1 MKKNLKL
8 RAENFKIKIGNIS
21 YNKKKIKET
30 IKRANDDLVNVL
42 LLPELCLTGASLYDG
57 FANDDI
63 LEECLDALFDL
74 KKFSKNIDT
83 LFSVGLPVKEGRKII
98 DMVFLLKEG
107 DIIGGFFKDNFKD
120 HEKYVF
126 DTPEEDEFIKI
137 KDEYVHLY
145 NKSYIEINDI
155 KIAVSVGENE
165 EKDIPDS
172 LISKS
177 KNNIDI
183 ILNPSAKTRYI
194 GSKKDIEDKI
204 KFLSKDTIYLYSST
218 GLGESS
224 TDFVYEGLNI
234 IGENGK
240 IKESKRDEFVDL
252 CSYFDIS
259 QNTIEEFFD
268 FKNKPSLS
276 YWDKFPYLL
285 DDKKIYVEDAFD
297 IVTRALIQRMEAIS
311 CKKVIL
317 GLSGGLDSTMALLF
331 IVKAFEKMNLP
342 KEKILLYTMPAFGTS
357 KRTKSN
363 AFKLAEAFE
372 IKLNEI
378 VIKDAV
384 NIHLKD
390 IGHDGKTQDI
400 AYENAQAR
408 ERTQILFDI
417 GNMGNALVI
426 GTGDKSEISQ
436 GFATYNGDHMS
447 SYAVNASLTKT
458 ELRYIV
464 SYLVE
469 NTKNQKLKEVLD
481 DILKTPISPE
491 LKNENEEKISQKT
504 EDIIGPYELIDF
516 FTFEFLENSSV
527 EEIYEKA
534 KVAFKDDYDKKTIKK
549 WLKSF
554 YKRLITS
561 QFKRSVSV
569 DGPALSQ
576 KSFSPRRGY
585 LLASDMSPEVF
596 LERIEKLDE

>member
-8 RAENFKIKIGNIS
+8 RAENFKIKVGNVS
-21 YNKKKIKET
+21 YNKEKIKE
-30 IKRANDDLVNVL
+30 IVKKANDDLVNIL
-42 LLPELCLTGASLYDG
+42 LFPELSLTGASLYHG
-57 FANDDI
+57 YKNDDI
-63 LEECLDALFDL
+63 LNSSLDALEDL

-83 LFSVGLPVKEGRKII
+83 LFSLGLPVKQGKKIY
-98 DMVFLLKEG
+98 DMVFLLKDG
-107 DIIGGFFKDNFKD
+107 DILGGFFKDNFKD
-120 HEKYVF
+120 YEKYVF
-126 DTPEEDEFIKI
+126 DLPQDEFINI
-137 KDEYVHLY
+137 KDEFVYLY
-145 NKSYIEINDI
+145 NKSFIEIDGV
-155 KIAVSVGENE
+155 KIALSVGENE
-165 EKDIPDS
+165 DKIISDS
-172 LISKS
+172 QISKT

-194 GSKKDIEDKI
+194 GSKKEIENKI
-204 KFLSKDTIYLYSST
+204 KFLSQDTIYLFSST

-234 IGENGK
+234 IGKNGQ
-240 IKESKRDEFVDL
+240 IEECKRDKKVDL
-252 CSYFDIS
+252 IFPFEISKEDSAESY
-259 QNTIEEFFD
+259 N
-268 FKNKPSLS
+268 FKNESALINV
-276 YWDKFPYLL
+276 DKYPYILK
-285 DDKKIYVEDAFD
+285 DKKLYVEDAFD
-297 IVTRALIQRMEAIS
+297 IVTKALIQRMEAIS
-311 CKKVIL
+311 CKKTIL

-342 KEKILLYTMPAFGTS
+342 KENILLYTMPAFGTS

-363 AFKLAEAFE
+363 AFKLAEAFGL
-372 IKLNEI
+372 KLNEI

-384 NIHLKD
+384 NVHLKD

-417 GNMGNALVI
+417 GNMENAIVI

-436 GFATYNGDHMS
+436 GFATYNGDHMA
-447 SYAVNASLTKT
+447 SYALNASLTKT

-469 NTKNQKLKEVLD
+469 NTENQKLKEVLD

-491 LKNENEEKISQKT
+491 LKNESDDKISQKT

-516 FTFEFLENSSV
+516 FTYEFLENSSV

-534 KVAFKDDYDKKTIKK
+534 KIAFKDDYDKKTIKK

-554 YKRLITS
+554 YKRLTSS

-569 DGPALSQ
+569 DGPALSK

-585 LLASDMSPEVF
+585 LLPSDMSSEIF
-596 LERIEKLDE
+596 IERIEKLDE

>member
-8 RAENFKIKIGNIS
+8 RAENFKIKVGNVS
-21 YNKKKIKET
+21 YNKEKIKE
-30 IKRANDDLVNVL
+30 IVKKANDDSVNIL
-42 LLPELCLTGASLYDG
+42 LFPELSLTGASLYDG
-57 FANDDI
+57 FKNEDI
-63 LEECLDALFDL
+63 LNSSLDALFEL
-74 KKFSKNIDT
+74 KKFSKDIDT
-83 LFSVGLPVKEGRKII
+83 LFSLGLPVKQGKKIYN
-98 DMVFLLKEG
+98 MVFLLKDG
-107 DIIGGFFKDNFKD
+107 DILGGFFKDNFKD
-120 HEKYVF
+120 YEKYVF
-126 DTPEEDEFIKI
+126 DLPQDEFINI
-137 KDEYVHLY
+137 KDEFVYLY
-145 NKSYIEINDI
+145 NKSFIEIDGV
-155 KIAVSVGENE
+155 KIALSIGENE
-165 EKDIPDS
+165 EKIISDS
-172 LISKS
+172 QISKS

-194 GSKKDIEDKI
+194 GSKKAIEDKI
-204 KFLSKDTIYLYSST
+204 KFLSQDTIYLFSST

-234 IGENGK
+234 I
-240 IKESKRDEFVDL
+240 
-252 CSYFDIS
+252 S
-259 QNTIEEFFD
+259 QNGQIKQCARDKAVDFIFPIEISKED
-268 FKNKPSLS
+268 SAESYNFKNESALINV
-276 YWDKFPYLL
+276 DKYPYILK
-285 DDKKIYVEDAFD
+285 DKKLYVEDTFD
-297 IVTRALIQRMEAIS
+297 IVTRALIQRMDAIS

-331 IVKAFEKMNLP
+331 IVDAFKKMDFP
-342 KEKILLYTMPAFGTS
+342 KDNILLYTMPAFGTS

-363 AFKLAEAFE
+363 AFKLAEAFGL
-372 IKLNEI
+372 KLNEI

-384 NIHLKD
+384 NVHLKD

-417 GNMGNALVI
+417 GNMENAIVI

-447 SYAVNASLTKT
+447 SYAVNASVTKT

-469 NTKNQKLKEVLD
+469 NTENQKLKEVLD

-491 LKNENEEKISQKT
+491 LKNESEEKISQKT

-516 FTFEFLENSSV
+516 FTYEFLENSSV

-534 KVAFKDDYDKKTIKK
+534 KIAFEGDYDSKTIKK

-554 YKRLITS
+554 YKRLLSS

-569 DGPALSQ
+569 DGPALSK

-585 LLASDMSPEVF
+585 LLPSDMSSEIF
-596 LERIEKLDE
+596 IERIEKLDD

>member
-8 RAENFKIKIGNIS
+8 RAENFKIKVGDVS
-21 YNKKKIKET
+21 YNKEKIKE
-30 IKRANDDLVNVL
+30 IVKKANDDSVNIL
-42 LLPELCLTGASLYDG
+42 LFPELSLTGASLYHG
-57 FANDDI
+57 YKNDDI
-63 LEECLDALFDL
+63 LNSSLDALFDL
-74 KKFSKNIDT
+74 KKFSRDIDT
-83 LFSVGLPVKEGRKII
+83 LFSLGLPIREGRKII
-98 DMVFLLKEG
+98 DMVFLIKDG
-107 DIIGGFFKDNFKD
+107 DILGGFFKDNFKD
-120 HEKYVF
+120 HEKYIF
-126 DTPEEDEFIKI
+126 DIPCDDFISI
-137 KDEYVHLY
+137 KDEYIYLY
-145 NKSYIEINDI
+145 NKSFIEIDGV
-155 KIAVSVGENE
+155 KIALSIGENE
-165 EKDIPDS
+165 EKIISDS
-172 LISKS
+172 QISKA
-177 KNNIDI
+177 NNAIDI

-194 GSKKDIEDKI
+194 GSKKEIENKI
-204 KFLSKDTIYLYSST
+204 KFLSQDTIYLFSST

-234 IGENGK
+234 IGKNGQ
-240 IKESKRDEFVDL
+240 IEECERDKKVDL
-252 CSYFDIS
+252 IFPFEISKEDSAESY
-259 QNTIEEFFD
+259 N
-268 FKNKPSLS
+268 FKNESALINV
-276 YWDKFPYLL
+276 DKYPYILK
-285 DDKKIYVEDAFD
+285 DKKLYVDDAFD
-297 IVTRALIQRMEAIS
+297 IVTKALIQRMEAIS

-331 IVKAFEKMNLP
+331 IVDAFKKMDLP
-342 KEKILLYTMPAFGTS
+342 KDNILLYTMPAFGTS

-363 AFKLAEAFE
+363 AFKLAEAFGL
-372 IKLNEI
+372 KLNEI

-417 GNMGNALVI
+417 GNMENAIVI

-469 NTKNQKLKEVLD
+469 NTENQKLKEVLD

-491 LKNENEEKISQKT
+491 LKNESEEKISQKT

-534 KVAFKDDYDKKTIKK
+534 KVAFKDDYDSKTIKK

-554 YKRLITS
+554 YKRLTSS

-569 DGPALSQ
+569 DGPALSK

-585 LLASDMSPEVF
+585 LLPSDMSSKIF
-596 LERIEKLDE
+596 IERIEKLDE

>member
-8 RAENFKIKIGNIS
+8 RSENFKIKVGNVS
-21 YNKKKIKET
+21 YNKEKIKE
-30 IKRANDDLVNVL
+30 IVKKANDDLVNIL
-42 LLPELCLTGASLYDG
+42 LFPELSLTGASLYDG
-57 FANDDI
+57 FKNDDI
-63 LEECLDALFDL
+63 LNSSLDALDDL
-74 KKFSKNIDT
+74 KKFSKDVDT
-83 LFSVGLPVKEGRKII
+83 LFSVGLPVKEGNKII
-98 DMVFLLKEG
+98 DMVFLLKDG

-126 DTPEEDEFIKI
+126 DTPEDEFIRV
-137 KDEYVHLY
+137 KDEYIYLY
-145 NKSYIEINDI
+145 NKSFIEIDGV
-155 KIAVSVGENE
+155 KIALSIGENE
-165 EKDIPDS
+165 EKIISDS
-172 LISKS
+172 QISKS
-177 KNNIDI
+177 KNSIDI
-183 ILNPSAKTRYI
+183 VLNPSAKIRYI
-194 GSKKDIEDKI
+194 GSKKEIEDKI
-204 KFLSKDTIYLYSST
+204 KFLSKDTIYLFSST

-234 IGENGK
+234 IGQNGQI
-240 IKESKRDEFVDL
+240 IKCHRDKKVDFV
-252 CSYFDIS
+252 YPFEI
-259 QNTIEEFFD
+259 NEEIFSEEHH
-268 FKNKPSLS
+268 FKNSSDLVKVNK
-276 YWDKFPYLL
+276 YPYLL
-285 DDKKIYVEDAFD
+285 KDKKLYVEDTFD
-297 IVTRALIQRMEAIS
+297 IVTRALIQRMDAIS

-331 IVKAFEKMNLP
+331 IVDSFKKMNLP
-342 KEKILLYTMPAFGTS
+342 KENILLYTMPAFGTS

-363 AFKLAEAFE
+363 AFKLAEAFGL
-372 IKLNEI
+372 KLNEI

-384 NIHLKD
+384 KIHLKD

-417 GNMGNALVI
+417 GNMENALVI

-436 GFATYNGDHMS
+436 GFATYNGDHMA
-447 SYAVNASLTKT
+447 SYSVNASLTKT

-469 NTKNQKLKEVLD
+469 NTENQKLKEVLD

-491 LKNENEEKISQKT
+491 LKNESEDKISQKT

-516 FTFEFLENSSV
+516 FTYEFLENSAV

-554 YKRLITS
+554 YKRLTSS

-569 DGPALSQ
+569 DGPALSK

-585 LLASDMSPEVF
+585 LLPSDMSSEIF
-596 LERIEKLDE
+596 IERIGKLDE

>member
-8 RAENFKIKIGNIS
+8 RAENFKIKVGDVS
-21 YNKKKIKET
+21 YNKEKIKE
-30 IKRANDDLVNVL
+30 IVKKANDDSVNVL
-42 LLPELCLTGASLYDG
+42 LFPELSLTGASLYHG
-57 FANDDI
+57 YKNDDI
-63 LEECLDALFDL
+63 LNSSLDALFDL
-74 KKFSKNIDT
+74 KKFSRDIDT
-83 LFSVGLPVKEGRKII
+83 LFSLGLPIREGRKII
-98 DMVFLLKEG
+98 DMVFLIKDG
-107 DIIGGFFKDNFKD
+107 DILGGFFKDNFKD

-126 DTPEEDEFIKI
+126 DLPQDEFINI
-137 KDEYVHLY
+137 KDEFVYLY
-145 NKSYIEINDI
+145 NKSFIEIDGV
-155 KIAVSVGENE
+155 KIVLSVGENE
-165 EKDIPDS
+165 DKIISDS
-172 LISKS
+172 QISKT

-194 GSKKDIEDKI
+194 GSKKEIENKI
-204 KFLSKDTIYLYSST
+204 KFLSQDTIYLFSST

-234 IGENGK
+234 IGKNGQ
-240 IKESKRDEFVDL
+240 IEECKRDKKVDL
-252 CSYFDIS
+252 IFPFEINKEDSAESY
-259 QNTIEEFFD
+259 N
-268 FKNKPSLS
+268 FKNESSLINV
-276 YWDKFPYLL
+276 DKYPYILK
-285 DDKKIYVEDAFD
+285 DKKLYVEDVFD

-331 IVKAFEKMNLP
+331 IVDAFKKMDLQKDN
-342 KEKILLYTMPAFGTS
+342 ILLYTMPAFGTS
-357 KRTKSN
+357 IRTKSN
-363 AFKLAEAFE
+363 AFKLAEAFGL
-372 IKLNEI
+372 KLNEI

-384 NIHLKD
+384 NVHLKD
-390 IGHDGKTQDI
+390 ICHDGKTQDI

-417 GNMGNALVI
+417 GNMENAIVI

-436 GFATYNGDHMS
+436 GFATYNGDHMA

-469 NTKNQKLKEVLD
+469 NTENQKLKEVLD

-491 LKNENEEKISQKT
+491 LKNESEEKISQKT

-534 KVAFKDDYDKKTIKK
+534 KVAFKDDYDSKTIKK

-554 YKRLITS
+554 YKRLTSS

-569 DGPALSQ
+569 DGPALSK

-585 LLASDMSPEVF
+585 LLPSDMSSKIF
-596 LERIEKLDE
+596 IERIEKLDE

>member
-8 RAENFKIKIGNIS
+8 RAENFKIKVGNVS
-21 YNKKKIKET
+21 YNKEKIKE
-30 IKRANDDLVNVL
+30 IVKRANDDLVNIL
-42 LLPELCLTGASLYDG
+42 LFPELSLTGASLYHG
-57 FANDDI
+57 FKNDDI
-63 LEECLDALFDL
+63 LNSSLEALDDL
-74 KKFSKNIDT
+74 KKFSKDIDT
-83 LFSVGLPVKEGRKII
+83 LFSVGLPVKDGRKII
-98 DMVFLLKEG
+98 DMVFLLKNG

-126 DTPEEDEFIKI
+126 DTPEDEFIRV
-137 KDEYVHLY
+137 KDEYIYLY
-145 NKSYIEINDI
+145 NKSFIEIDGV
-155 KIAVSVGENE
+155 KITLSLGENE
-165 EKDIPDS
+165 DKIISDS
-172 LISKS
+172 QISKA
-177 KNNIDI
+177 KNFIDI
-183 ILNPSAKTRYI
+183 VLNPSAKTRYI
-194 GSKKDIEDKI
+194 GSKKSIEDKI
-204 KFLSKDTIYLYSST
+204 KFLSKDTIYLFSST

-234 IGENGK
+234 IGQNGQI
-240 IKESKRDEFVDL
+240 IKCDRDKKVDFV
-252 CSYFDIS
+252 YPFEI
-259 QNTIEEFFD
+259 NEEIFSEEHH
-268 FKNKPSLS
+268 FKNSSDLENI
-276 YWDKFPYLL
+276 DKYPYLL
-285 DDKKIYVEDAFD
+285 KDKKLYVEDTFD
-297 IVTRALIQRMEAIS
+297 IVTRALIQRMDAIS
-311 CKKVIL
+311 CKKLIL

-331 IVKAFEKMNLP
+331 IVEAFEKMKLP
-342 KEKILLYTMPAFGTS
+342 KENILLYTMPAFGTS

-363 AFKLAEAFE
+363 AFKLAEAFGLE
-372 IKLNEI
+372 LNEI

-384 NIHLKD
+384 NVHLKD

-417 GNMGNALVI
+417 GNMENALVI

-447 SYAVNASLTKT
+447 SYALNASLTKT

-516 FTFEFLENSSV
+516 FTYEFLENSAV

-576 KSFSPRRGY
+576 KSFSPKRGY
-585 LLASDMSPEVF
+585 LLASDMSAEVF

>member
-8 RAENFKIKIGNIS
+8 RSENFKIKVGNVS
-21 YNKKKIKET
+21 YNKEKIKE
-30 IKRANDDLVNVL
+30 IVKKANDDLVNIL
-42 LLPELCLTGASLYDG
+42 LFPELSLTGASLYDG
-57 FANDDI
+57 FKNDDI
-63 LEECLDALFDL
+63 LNSSLDALDDL
-74 KKFSKNIDT
+74 KKFSKDVDT
-83 LFSVGLPVKEGRKII
+83 LFSVGLPVKEGNKII
-98 DMVFLLKEG
+98 DMVFLLKDG

-126 DTPEEDEFIKI
+126 DIPEDEFISV
-137 KDEYVHLY
+137 KDDYVCLY
-145 NKSYIEINDI
+145 NKSFVEIDGV
-155 KIAVSVGENE
+155 KIALSIGENE
-165 EKDIPDS
+165 DKIISDS
-172 LISKS
+172 QISKS
-177 KNNIDI
+177 KNSIDI
-183 ILNPSAKTRYI
+183 VLNPSAKIRYI
-194 GSKKDIEDKI
+194 GSKKEIEDKI
-204 KFLSKDTIYLYSST
+204 KFLSKDTIYLFSST

-224 TDFVYEGLNI
+224 TDFVYEGLDI
-234 IGENGK
+234 IGQNGQI
-240 IKESKRDEFVDL
+240 IKCDRDKEVDFIFPFEINKEIF
-252 CSYFDIS
+252 SEG
-259 QNTIEEFFD
+259 NH
-268 FKNKPSLS
+268 FKNEATLVKI
-276 YWDKFPYLL
+276 DKYPYILK
-285 DDKKIYVEDAFD
+285 DKEIYVNDAFD
-297 IVTRALIQRMEAIS
+297 IATRALIQRMEAIS

-317 GLSGGLDSTMALLF
+317 GLSGGIDSTMALLF
-331 IVKAFEKMNLP
+331 IVESFKKMNLP
-342 KEKILLYTMPAFGTS
+342 KENILLYTMPAFGTS

-372 IKLNEI
+372 LKLNEI

-384 NIHLKD
+384 KIHLKD

-417 GNMGNALVI
+417 GNMENALVI

-436 GFATYNGDHMS
+436 GFATYNGDHMA
-447 SYAVNASLTKT
+447 SYSVNASLTKT

-469 NTKNQKLKEVLD
+469 NTENQKLKEVLD

-491 LKNENEEKISQKT
+491 LKNESEDKISQKT

-516 FTFEFLENSSV
+516 FTYEFLENSAV

-554 YKRLITS
+554 YKRLASS

-569 DGPALSQ
+569 DGPALSK

-585 LLASDMSPEVF
+585 LLPSDMSSEIF
-596 LERIEKLDE
+596 IERIEKLDE

>member
-8 RAENFKIKIGNIS
+8 RSENFKIKVGNVS
-21 YNKKKIKET
+21 YNKEKIKE
-30 IKRANDDLVNVL
+30 IVKKANDDLVNIL
-42 LLPELCLTGASLYDG
+42 LFPELSLTGASLYDG
-57 FANDDI
+57 FKNDDI
-63 LEECLDALFDL
+63 LNSSLDALDDL
-74 KKFSKNIDT
+74 RKFSKDIDT
-83 LFSVGLPVKEGRKII
+83 LFSVGLPVKEGNKII
-98 DMVFLLKEG
+98 DMVFLLKDG

-126 DTPEEDEFIKI
+126 DIPEDEFISV
-137 KDEYVHLY
+137 KDDYVCLY
-145 NKSYIEINDI
+145 NKSFVEIDGV
-155 KIAVSVGENE
+155 KIALSIGENE
-165 EKDIPDS
+165 DKVISDS
-172 LISKS
+172 QISKS
-177 KNNIDI
+177 KNSIDI
-183 ILNPSAKTRYI
+183 VLNPSAKIRYI
-194 GSKKDIEDKI
+194 GSKKEIEDKI
-204 KFLSKDTIYLYSST
+204 KFLSKDTIYLFSST

-234 IGENGK
+234 IGQNGQI
-240 IKESKRDEFVDL
+240 IKCDRDKEVDFIFPFEINKEIF
-252 CSYFDIS
+252 SEG
-259 QNTIEEFFD
+259 NH
-268 FKNKPSLS
+268 FKNETTLVKI
-276 YWDKFPYLL
+276 DKYPYILK
-285 DDKKIYVEDAFD
+285 DKEIYVNDAFD
-297 IVTRALIQRMEAIS
+297 IATRALIQRMKAIS

-317 GLSGGLDSTMALLF
+317 GLSGGIDSTMALLF
-331 IVKAFEKMNLP
+331 IVESFKKMNLP
-342 KEKILLYTMPAFGTS
+342 KENILLYTMPAFGTS

-363 AFKLAEAFE
+363 AFKLAEAFGL
-372 IKLNEI
+372 KLNEI

-417 GNMGNALVI
+417 GNMEKALVI

-436 GFATYNGDHMS
+436 GFATYNGDHMA
-447 SYAVNASLTKT
+447 SYSVNASLTKT

-469 NTKNQKLKEVLD
+469 NTENQRLKEVLD

-491 LKNENEEKISQKT
+491 LKNESEDKISQKT

-516 FTFEFLENSSV
+516 FTYEFLENSAV

-554 YKRLITS
+554 YKRLASS

-569 DGPALSQ
+569 DGPALSK

-585 LLASDMSPEVF
+585 LLPSDMSSEIF
-596 LERIEKLDE
+596 IERIEELDE

>member
-8 RAENFKIKIGNIS
+8 RAENFKIKVGDVS
-21 YNKKKIKET
+21 YNKEKIKE
-30 IKRANDDLVNVL
+30 IVKKANDDSVNIL
-42 LLPELCLTGASLYDG
+42 LFPELSLTGASLYHG
-57 FANDDI
+57 YKNEDI
-63 LEECLDALFDL
+63 LNSSLDALFEL
-74 KKFSKNIDT
+74 KKFSRDIDT
-83 LFSVGLPVKEGRKII
+83 LFSLGLPVKQGKKIY
-98 DMVFLLKEG
+98 DMVFLLKDG
-107 DIIGGFFKDNFKD
+107 DILGGFFKDNFKD
-120 HEKYVF
+120 YEKYVF
-126 DTPEEDEFIKI
+126 DLPQDEFINI
-137 KDEYVHLY
+137 KDEFVYLY
-145 NKSYIEINDI
+145 NKSFIEIDGV
-155 KIAVSVGENE
+155 KIALSVGENE
-165 EKDIPDS
+165 DKIISDS
-172 LISKS
+172 QISKT

-194 GSKKDIEDKI
+194 GSKKEIENKI
-204 KFLSKDTIYLYSST
+204 KFLSQDTIYLFSST

-234 IGENGK
+234 IGKNGQ
-240 IKESKRDEFVDL
+240 IEECKRDKKVDL
-252 CSYFDIS
+252 IFPFEISKEDSAESY
-259 QNTIEEFFD
+259 N
-268 FKNKPSLS
+268 FKNESALINV
-276 YWDKFPYLL
+276 DKYPYILK
-285 DDKKIYVEDAFD
+285 DKKLYVEDAFD
-297 IVTRALIQRMEAIS
+297 IVTKALIQRMEAIS
-311 CKKVIL
+311 CKKTIL

-342 KEKILLYTMPAFGTS
+342 KENILLYTMPAFGTS

-363 AFKLAEAFE
+363 AFKLAEAFGL
-372 IKLNEI
+372 KLNEI

-417 GNMGNALVI
+417 GNMENALVI

-436 GFATYNGDHMS
+436 GFATYNGDHMA
-447 SYAVNASLTKT
+447 SYALNASLTKT

-469 NTKNQKLKEVLD
+469 NTENQKLKEVLD

-491 LKNENEEKISQKT
+491 LKNESDDKISQKT

-516 FTFEFLENSSV
+516 FTYEFLENSSV

-534 KVAFKDDYDKKTIKK
+534 KIAFKNDYDSKTIKK

-554 YKRLITS
+554 FKRLTSS

-569 DGPALSQ
+569 DGPALSK

-585 LLASDMSPEVF
+585 LLPSDMSSEIF
-596 LERIEKLDE
+596 IERIEKLDD

>member
-8 RAENFKIKIGNIS
+8 RAENFKIKVGDVS
-21 YNKKKIKET
+21 YNKKKIKE
-30 IKRANDDLVNVL
+30 IVKKANDDLVNIL
-42 LLPELCLTGASLYDG
+42 LFPELSLTGASLYHG
-57 FANDDI
+57 FKNDDI
-63 LEECLDALFDL
+63 LNSSLDALDDL
-74 KKFSKNIDT
+74 RKFSKDIDT
-83 LFSVGLPVKEGRKII
+83 LFSVGLPFKEGRKII
-98 DMVFLLKEG
+98 DMVFLLKDG

-126 DTPEEDEFIKI
+126 DIPEEEFISV
-137 KDEYVHLY
+137 KDDYICLY
-145 NKSYIEINDI
+145 NKSFIEIDGV
-155 KIAVSVGENE
+155 KIALSIGENE
-165 EKDIPDS
+165 DKIISDS
-172 LISKS
+172 QISKA
-177 KNNIDI
+177 NNSIDI

-194 GSKKDIEDKI
+194 GSKKSIEDKI
-204 KFLSKDTIYLYSST
+204 KFLSQDTIYLFSST

-234 IGENGK
+234 IGQNGK
-240 IKESKRDEFVDL
+240 IIKCDRDKKVDFV
-252 CSYFDIS
+252 YPFEI
-259 QNTIEEFFD
+259 NEEIFSEGHN
-268 FKNKPSLS
+268 FKNSSDLENI
-276 YWDKFPYLL
+276 DKYPYLL
-285 DDKKIYVEDAFD
+285 EDKKIYVEDTFD

-311 CKKVIL
+311 CKKAIL

-342 KEKILLYTMPAFGTS
+342 KENILLYTMPAFGTS

-363 AFKLAEAFE
+363 AFKLAEAFGL
-372 IKLNEI
+372 KLNEI

-417 GNMGNALVI
+417 GNMENALVI

-436 GFATYNGDHMS
+436 GFATYNGDHMA
-447 SYAVNASLTKT
+447 SYALNASLTKT

-469 NTKNQKLKEVLD
+469 NTENQKLKEVLD

-491 LKNENEEKISQKT
+491 LKNESDDKISQKT

-516 FTFEFLENSSV
+516 FTYEFLENSSV

-534 KVAFKDDYDKKTIKK
+534 KIAFKNDYDSKTIKK

-554 YKRLITS
+554 FKRLTSS

-569 DGPALSQ
+569 DGPALSK

-585 LLASDMSPEVF
+585 LLPSDMSSEIF
-596 LERIEKLDE
+596 IERIEKLDD

>member
-8 RAENFKIKIGNIS
+8 RAENFKIKVGNVS
-21 YNKKKIKET
+21 YNKEKIKE
-30 IKRANDDLVNVL
+30 IVKKANDDLVNIL
-42 LLPELCLTGASLYDG
+42 LFPELSLTGASLYHG
-57 FANDDI
+57 YKNDDI
-63 LEECLDALFDL
+63 LNSSLDALEDL

-83 LFSVGLPVKEGRKII
+83 LFSLGLPVKQGKKIY
-98 DMVFLLKEG
+98 DMVFLLKDG
-107 DIIGGFFKDNFKD
+107 DILGGFFKDNFKD
-120 HEKYVF
+120 YEKYVF
-126 DTPEEDEFIKI
+126 DLPQDEFINI
-137 KDEYVHLY
+137 KDEFVYLY
-145 NKSYIEINDI
+145 NKSFIEIDGV
-155 KIAVSVGENE
+155 KIALSVGENE
-165 EKDIPDS
+165 DKIISDS
-172 LISKS
+172 QISKT

-194 GSKKDIEDKI
+194 GSKKEIENKI
-204 KFLSKDTIYLYSST
+204 KFLSQDTIYLFSST

-234 IGENGK
+234 IGKNGQ
-240 IKESKRDEFVDL
+240 IEECKRDKKVDL
-252 CSYFDIS
+252 IFPFEISKEDSAESY
-259 QNTIEEFFD
+259 N
-268 FKNKPSLS
+268 FKNESALINV
-276 YWDKFPYLL
+276 DKYPYILK
-285 DDKKIYVEDAFD
+285 DKKLYVEDAFD
-297 IVTRALIQRMEAIS
+297 IVTKALIQRMEAIS
-311 CKKVIL
+311 CKKTIL

-342 KEKILLYTMPAFGTS
+342 KENILLYTIPAFGTS

-363 AFKLAEAFE
+363 AFKLAEAFGL
-372 IKLNEI
+372 KLNEI

-384 NIHLKD
+384 NVHLKD

-417 GNMGNALVI
+417 GNMENAIVI

-436 GFATYNGDHMS
+436 GFATYNGDHMA
-447 SYAVNASLTKT
+447 SYALNASLTKT

-469 NTKNQKLKEVLD
+469 NTENQKLKEVLD

-491 LKNENEEKISQKT
+491 LKNESDDKISQKT

-516 FTFEFLENSSV
+516 FTYEFLENSSV

-534 KVAFKDDYDKKTIKK
+534 KIAFKDDYDKKTIKK

-554 YKRLITS
+554 YKRLTSS

-569 DGPALSQ
+569 DGPALSK

-585 LLASDMSPEVF
+585 LLPSDMSSEIF
-596 LERIEKLDE
+596 IERIEKLDE

>member
-8 RAENFKIKIGNIS
+8 RADNFKIKVGNVS
-21 YNKKKIKET
+21 YNREQIKKVVKK
-30 IKRANDDLVNVL
+30 ANDELVNIL

-57 FANDDI
+57 YKNDDI
-63 LEECLDALFDL
+63 LSSCLDSLFDL
-74 KKFSKNIDT
+74 KKFSENIDT
-83 LFSVGLPVKEGRKII
+83 LFSVGLPIKEGNKII

-107 DIIGGFFKDNFKD
+107 EICGGFFKDNFKD
-120 HEKYVF
+120 HEKYIF
-126 DTPEEDEFIKI
+126 DLPENDFVRVNG
-137 KDEYVHLY
+137 EYIRIY
-145 NKSYIEINDI
+145 NKSFLEIDGV
-155 KIAVSVGENE
+155 KISLSVGENE
-165 EKDIPDS
+165 DKIIPDS
-172 LISKS
+172 LNARS
-177 KNNIDI
+177 NNDIDI
-183 ILNPSAKTRYI
+183 ILNPSAKIRYI
-194 GSKKDIEDKI
+194 GSRGKTEDKI
-204 KFLSKDTIYLYSST
+204 KFLSQNTTYLFSST

-234 IGENGK
+234 IGQNGRI
-240 IKESKRDEFVDL
+240 IKSNRDELSD
-252 CSYFDIS
+252 Y
-259 QNTIEEFFD
+259 NGFFD
-268 FKNKPSLS
+268 VNRNISTEDFHLNNASDLGQINKYPYIST
-276 YWDKFPYLL
+276 DKE
-285 DDKKIYVEDAFD
+285 KYVEDAFD
-297 IVTRALIQRMEAIS
+297 IASNALIQRMEAIS

-342 KEKILLYTMPAFGTS
+342 KENILLYTLPAFGTS

-363 AFKLAEAFE
+363 AYKLAEAFG

-390 IGHDGKTQDI
+390 IGHDGKSQDI
-400 AYENAQAR
+400 AYENSQAR
-408 ERTQILFDI
+408 ERTQILFDK
-417 GNMGNALVI
+417 GNMENALVI

-464 SYLVE
+464 GYLVE
-469 NTKNQKLKEVLD
+469 KTENEKLKEVLD

-491 LKNENEEKISQKT
+491 LKNESEDKISQKT

-516 FTFEFLENSSV
+516 FTYEFLENSSI
-527 EEIYEKA
+527 EEIYQKA
-534 KVAFKDDYDKKTIKK
+534 QTAFKDDYDSKTIKK

-554 YKRLITS
+554 YKRLTSS

-569 DGPALSQ
+569 DGPAMSE

-585 LLASDMSPEVF
+585 LLPSDMSSEIF
-596 LERIEKLDE
+596 MERIEKLDD

>member
-8 RAENFKIKIGNIS
+8 RSENFKIKVGNVS
-21 YNKKKIKET
+21 YNKEKIKE
-30 IKRANDDLVNVL
+30 IVKKANDDLVNIL
-42 LLPELCLTGASLYDG
+42 LFPELSLTGASLYDG
-57 FANDDI
+57 FKNDDI
-63 LEECLDALFDL
+63 LNSSLDALDDL
-74 KKFSKNIDT
+74 RKFSKDIDT
-83 LFSVGLPVKEGRKII
+83 LFSVGLPVKEGNKII
-98 DMVFLLKEG
+98 DMVFLLKDG

-126 DTPEEDEFIKI
+126 DIPEDEFISV
-137 KDEYVHLY
+137 KDDYVCLY
-145 NKSYIEINDI
+145 NKSFVEIDGV
-155 KIAVSVGENE
+155 KIALSIGENE
-165 EKDIPDS
+165 DKVISDS
-172 LISKS
+172 QISKS
-177 KNNIDI
+177 KNSIDI
-183 ILNPSAKTRYI
+183 VLNPSAKIRYI
-194 GSKKDIEDKI
+194 GSKKEIEDKI
-204 KFLSKDTIYLYSST
+204 KFLSKDTIYLFSST

-234 IGENGK
+234 IGQNGQI
-240 IKESKRDEFVDL
+240 IKCDRDKEVDFIFPFEINKEIF
-252 CSYFDIS
+252 SEG
-259 QNTIEEFFD
+259 NH
-268 FKNKPSLS
+268 FKNETTLVKI
-276 YWDKFPYLL
+276 DKYPYILK
-285 DDKKIYVEDAFD
+285 DKEIYVNDAFD
-297 IVTRALIQRMEAIS
+297 IATRALIQRMKAIS

-317 GLSGGLDSTMALLF
+317 GLSGGIDSTMALLF
-331 IVKAFEKMNLP
+331 IVESFKKMNLP
-342 KEKILLYTMPAFGTS
+342 KENILLYTMPAFGTS

-363 AFKLAEAFE
+363 AFKLAEAFGL
-372 IKLNEI
+372 KLNEI

-400 AYENAQAR
+400 SYENAQAR

-417 GNMGNALVI
+417 GNMEKALVI

-436 GFATYNGDHMS
+436 GFATYNGDHMA
-447 SYAVNASLTKT
+447 SYSVNASLTKT

-469 NTKNQKLKEVLD
+469 NTENQRLKEVLD

-491 LKNENEEKISQKT
+491 LKNESEDKISQKT

-516 FTFEFLENSSV
+516 FTYEFLENSAV

-554 YKRLITS
+554 YKRLASS

-569 DGPALSQ
+569 DGPALSK

-585 LLASDMSPEVF
+585 LLPSDMSSEIF
-596 LERIEKLDE
+596 IERIEELDE

>member
-8 RAENFKIKIGNIS
+8 RAENFKIKVGDVS
-21 YNKKKIKET
+21 YNKEKIKE
-30 IKRANDDLVNVL
+30 IVKKANDDSVNIL
-42 LLPELCLTGASLYDG
+42 LFPELSLTGASLYHG
-57 FANDDI
+57 YKNDDI
-63 LEECLDALFDL
+63 LNSSLDALFDL
-74 KKFSKNIDT
+74 KKFSRDIDT
-83 LFSVGLPVKEGRKII
+83 LFSLGLPIREGRKTI
-98 DMVFLLKEG
+98 DMVFLIKDG
-107 DIIGGFFKDNFKD
+107 DILGGFFKDNFKD

-126 DTPEEDEFIKI
+126 DLPQDEFINI
-137 KDEYVHLY
+137 KDEFVYLY
-145 NKSYIEINDI
+145 NKSFIEIDGV
-155 KIAVSVGENE
+155 KIALSVGENE
-165 EKDIPDS
+165 DKIISDS
-172 LISKS
+172 QISKT

-194 GSKKDIEDKI
+194 GSKKAIEDKI
-204 KFLSKDTIYLYSST
+204 KFLSQDTIYLFSST

-234 IGENGK
+234 I
-240 IKESKRDEFVDL
+240 
-252 CSYFDIS
+252 S
-259 QNTIEEFFD
+259 QNGQIKQCARDKAVDFIFPIEISKED
-268 FKNKPSLS
+268 SAESYNFKNESALINV
-276 YWDKFPYLL
+276 DKYPYILK
-285 DDKKIYVEDAFD
+285 DKKLYVEDTFD
-297 IVTRALIQRMEAIS
+297 IVTRALIQRMDAIS

-331 IVKAFEKMNLP
+331 IVDAFKKMDFP
-342 KEKILLYTMPAFGTS
+342 KDNILLYTMPAFGTS

-363 AFKLAEAFE
+363 AFKLAEAFGL
-372 IKLNEI
+372 KLNEI

-384 NIHLKD
+384 NVHLKD

-417 GNMGNALVI
+417 GNMENAIVI

-469 NTKNQKLKEVLD
+469 NTENQKLKEVLD

-491 LKNENEEKISQKT
+491 LKNENEEIISQKT

-516 FTFEFLENSSV
+516 FTYEFLENSSV

-534 KVAFKDDYDKKTIKK
+534 KAAFKDDYDSKTIKK

-554 YKRLITS
+554 YKRLLSS

-569 DGPALSQ
+569 DGPALSK

-585 LLASDMSPEVF
+585 LLPSDMSSEIF
-596 LERIEKLDE
+596 IERIEKLDD

>member
-8 RAENFKIKIGNIS
+8 RSENFKIKVGNVS
-21 YNKKKIKET
+21 YNKEKIKE
-30 IKRANDDLVNVL
+30 IVKKANDDLVNIL
-42 LLPELCLTGASLYDG
+42 LFPELSLTGASLYDG
-57 FANDDI
+57 FKNDDI
-63 LEECLDALFDL
+63 LNSSLDALDDL
-74 KKFSKNIDT
+74 KKFSKDVDT
-83 LFSVGLPVKEGRKII
+83 LFSVGLPVKEGNKII
-98 DMVFLLKEG
+98 DMVFLLKDG

-126 DTPEEDEFIKI
+126 DIPEDEFISV
-137 KDEYVHLY
+137 KDDYVCLY
-145 NKSYIEINDI
+145 NKSFVEIDGV
-155 KIAVSVGENE
+155 KIALSLGENE
-165 EKDIPDS
+165 DKIISDS
-172 LISKS
+172 QILKS
-177 KNNIDI
+177 KNSIDI

-194 GSKKDIEDKI
+194 GSKKEIEDKI
-204 KFLSKDTIYLYSST
+204 KFLSKDTIYLFSST

-234 IGENGK
+234 IGQNGQI
-240 IKESKRDEFVDL
+240 IKCDRDKKVDFIYPFEINKEIF
-252 CSYFDIS
+252 SEGYH
-259 QNTIEEFFD
+259 
-268 FKNKPSLS
+268 FKNSSDLENI
-276 YWDKFPYLL
+276 DKYPYLL
-285 DDKKIYVEDAFD
+285 KDKKLYVEDTFD
-297 IVTRALIQRMEAIS
+297 IVTRALIQRMDAIS
-311 CKKVIL
+311 CKKLIL

-331 IVKAFEKMNLP
+331 IVEAFEKMKLP
-342 KEKILLYTMPAFGTS
+342 KENILLYTMPAFGTS

-372 IKLNEI
+372 LKLNEI

-384 NIHLKD
+384 KIHLKD

-417 GNMGNALVI
+417 GNMENALVI

-436 GFATYNGDHMS
+436 GFATYNGDHMA
-447 SYAVNASLTKT
+447 SYSVNASLTKT

-469 NTKNQKLKEVLD
+469 HTENQKLKEVLD

-491 LKNENEEKISQKT
+491 LKNESEEKISQKT

-516 FTFEFLENSSV
+516 FTYEFLENSSV

-534 KVAFKDDYDKKTIKK
+534 KVAFKDDYDRKTIKK

-554 YKRLITS
+554 YKRLTSS

-569 DGPALSQ
+569 DGPALSK

-585 LLASDMSPEVF
+585 LLPSDMSSEIF
-596 LERIEKLDE
+596 IERIEKLDE

>member
-8 RAENFKIKIGNIS
+8 RSENFKIKVGNVS
-21 YNKKKIKET
+21 YNKEKIKE
-30 IKRANDDLVNVL
+30 IVKKANDDLVNIL
-42 LLPELCLTGASLYDG
+42 LFPELSLTGASLYDG
-57 FANDDI
+57 FKNDDI
-63 LEECLDALFDL
+63 LNSSLDALDDL
-74 KKFSKNIDT
+74 KKFSKDVDT
-83 LFSVGLPVKEGRKII
+83 LFSVGLPVKEGNKII
-98 DMVFLLKEG
+98 DMVFLLKDG

-126 DTPEEDEFIKI
+126 DIPEDEFISV
-137 KDEYVHLY
+137 KDDYVCLY
-145 NKSYIEINDI
+145 NKSFVEIDGV
-155 KIAVSVGENE
+155 KIALSIGENE
-165 EKDIPDS
+165 DKIISDS
-172 LISKS
+172 QISKS
-177 KNNIDI
+177 KNSIDI
-183 ILNPSAKTRYI
+183 VLNPSAKTRYI
-194 GSKKDIEDKI
+194 GSKKEIEDKI
-204 KFLSKDTIYLYSST
+204 KFLSKDTIYLFSST

-234 IGENGK
+234 IGQNGQI
-240 IKESKRDEFVDL
+240 IKCDRDKEVDFIFPFEINKEIF
-252 CSYFDIS
+252 SEG
-259 QNTIEEFFD
+259 NH
-268 FKNKPSLS
+268 FKNETTLVKI
-276 YWDKFPYLL
+276 DKYPYILK
-285 DDKKIYVEDAFD
+285 DKEIYVNDAFD
-297 IVTRALIQRMEAIS
+297 IATRALIQRMEAIS

-317 GLSGGLDSTMALLF
+317 GLSGGIDSTMALLF
-331 IVKAFEKMNLP
+331 IVESFKKMNLP
-342 KEKILLYTMPAFGTS
+342 KENILLYTMPAFGTS

-372 IKLNEI
+372 LKLNEI

-384 NIHLKD
+384 KIHLKD

-417 GNMGNALVI
+417 GNMENALVI

-436 GFATYNGDHMS
+436 GFATYNGDHMA
-447 SYAVNASLTKT
+447 SYSVNASLTKT

-469 NTKNQKLKEVLD
+469 NTENQKLKEVLD

-491 LKNENEEKISQKT
+491 LKNESEDKISQKT

-516 FTFEFLENSSV
+516 FTYEFLENSAV

-554 YKRLITS
+554 YKRLASS

-569 DGPALSQ
+569 DGPALSK

-585 LLASDMSPEVF
+585 LLPSDMSSEIF
-596 LERIEKLDE
+596 IERIEELDE

>member
-8 RAENFKIKIGNIS
+8 RAENFKIKVGDVS
-21 YNKKKIKET
+21 YNKKKIKE
-30 IKRANDDLVNVL
+30 IVKKANDDLVNIL
-42 LLPELCLTGASLYDG
+42 LFPELSLTGASLYHG
-57 FANDDI
+57 FKNDDI
-63 LEECLDALFDL
+63 LNSSLDALDDL
-74 KKFSKNIDT
+74 KKFSKDIDT
-83 LFSVGLPVKEGRKII
+83 LFSVGLPVKKGRKII
-98 DMVFLLKEG
+98 DMVFLIKNG

-120 HEKYVF
+120 HEKYIF
-126 DTPEEDEFIKI
+126 DIPEEEFISV
-137 KDEYVHLY
+137 KDDYIYIY
-145 NKSYIEINDI
+145 NKSFVEIDGV
-155 KIAVSVGENE
+155 KIALSIGENE
-165 EKDIPDS
+165 EKIISDS
-172 LISKS
+172 QISKA
-177 KNNIDI
+177 NNAIDI

-194 GSKKDIEDKI
+194 GSKKAIEDKI
-204 KFLSKDTIYLYSST
+204 KFLSQDTIYLFSST

-234 IGENGK
+234 IAQNGK
-240 IKESKRDEFVDL
+240 IIKCDRDKKVDFVYPFEINEEIFSEGHHFENEADL
-252 CSYFDIS
+252 ENI
-259 QNTIEEFFD
+259 
-268 FKNKPSLS
+268 
-276 YWDKFPYLL
+276 DKYPYLL
-285 DDKKIYVEDAFD
+285 NEKKLYVEDTFD

-331 IVKAFEKMNLP
+331 IVKAFEKMDLP
-342 KEKILLYTMPAFGTS
+342 KENILLYTMPAFGTS

-363 AFKLAEAFE
+363 AFKLAEAFCL
-372 IKLNEI
+372 KLNEI

-417 GNMGNALVI
+417 GNMENAIVI

-469 NTKNQKLKEVLD
+469 NTENQKLKEVLD

-491 LKNENEEKISQKT
+491 LKNENEDKISQKT

-516 FTFEFLENSSV
+516 FVYEFLENSSV

-534 KVAFKDDYDKKTIKK
+534 KIAFKDDYDSKTIKK

-554 YKRLITS
+554 YKRLTSS

-569 DGPALSQ
+569 DGPALSK

-585 LLASDMSPEVF
+585 LLPSDMSSEIF
-596 LERIEKLDE
+596 IERIEKLDE

>member
-8 RAENFKIKIGNIS
+8 RSENFKIKVGNVY
-21 YNKKKIKET
+21 YNKEKIKE
-30 IKRANDDLVNVL
+30 IVKKANDDLVNIL
-42 LLPELCLTGASLYDG
+42 LFPELSLTGASLYDG
-57 FANDDI
+57 FKNDDI
-63 LEECLDALFDL
+63 LNSSLDALDDL
-74 KKFSKNIDT
+74 KKFSKDVDT
-83 LFSVGLPVKEGRKII
+83 LFSVGLPVKEGNKII
-98 DMVFLLKEG
+98 DMVFLLKDG

-126 DTPEEDEFIKI
+126 DIPEDEFISV
-137 KDEYVHLY
+137 KDDYVCLY
-145 NKSYIEINDI
+145 NKSFVEIDGV
-155 KIAVSVGENE
+155 KIALSIGENE
-165 EKDIPDS
+165 DKIISDS
-172 LISKS
+172 QISKS
-177 KNNIDI
+177 KNSIDI
-183 ILNPSAKTRYI
+183 VLNPSAKIRYI
-194 GSKKDIEDKI
+194 GSKKEIEDKI
-204 KFLSKDTIYLYSST
+204 KFLSKDTIYLFSST

-234 IGENGK
+234 IGQNGQI
-240 IKESKRDEFVDL
+240 IKCDRDKEVDFIFPFEINKEIF
-252 CSYFDIS
+252 SEG
-259 QNTIEEFFD
+259 NH
-268 FKNKPSLS
+268 FKNETTLVKI
-276 YWDKFPYLL
+276 DKYPYILK
-285 DDKKIYVEDAFD
+285 DKEIYVKDAFD
-297 IVTRALIQRMEAIS
+297 IATRALIQRMEAIS

-317 GLSGGLDSTMALLF
+317 GLSGGIDSTMALLF
-331 IVKAFEKMNLP
+331 IVESFKKMNLP
-342 KEKILLYTMPAFGTS
+342 KENILLYTMPAFGTS

-372 IKLNEI
+372 LKLNEI

-384 NIHLKD
+384 KIHLKD

-417 GNMGNALVI
+417 GNMENALVI

-436 GFATYNGDHMS
+436 GFATYNGDHMA
-447 SYAVNASLTKT
+447 SYSVNASLTKT

-469 NTKNQKLKEVLD
+469 NTENQKLKEVLD

-491 LKNENEEKISQKT
+491 LKNESEDKISQKT

-516 FTFEFLENSSV
+516 FTYEFLENSAV

-554 YKRLITS
+554 YKRLASS

-569 DGPALSQ
+569 DGPALSK

-585 LLASDMSPEVF
+585 LLPSDMSSEIF
-596 LERIEKLDE
+596 IERIEKLDE

>member
-8 RAENFKIKIGNIS
+8 RSENFKIKVGNVS
-21 YNKKKIKET
+21 YNKEKIKE
-30 IKRANDDLVNVL
+30 IVKKANDDSVNIL
-42 LLPELCLTGASLYDG
+42 LFPELSLTGASLYDG
-57 FANDDI
+57 FKNDDI
-63 LEECLDALFDL
+63 LNSSLDALDDL
-74 KKFSKNIDT
+74 KKFSKDVDT
-83 LFSVGLPVKEGRKII
+83 LFSVGLPVKEGNKII
-98 DMVFLLKEG
+98 DMVFLLKDG

-126 DTPEEDEFIKI
+126 DIPEDEFISV
-137 KDEYVHLY
+137 KDDYVCLY
-145 NKSYIEINDI
+145 NKSFVEIDGV
-155 KIAVSVGENE
+155 KIALSIGENE
-165 EKDIPDS
+165 DKIISDS
-172 LISKS
+172 QISKS
-177 KNNIDI
+177 KNSIDI
-183 ILNPSAKTRYI
+183 VLNPSAKIRYI
-194 GSKKDIEDKI
+194 GSKKEIEDKI
-204 KFLSKDTIYLYSST
+204 KFLSKDTIYLFSST

-234 IGENGK
+234 IGQNGQI
-240 IKESKRDEFVDL
+240 IKCDRDKEVDFIFPFEINKEIF
-252 CSYFDIS
+252 SEG
-259 QNTIEEFFD
+259 NH
-268 FKNKPSLS
+268 FKNETTLVKI
-276 YWDKFPYLL
+276 DKYPYILK
-285 DDKKIYVEDAFD
+285 DKEIYVNDAFD
-297 IVTRALIQRMEAIS
+297 IATRALIQRMEAIS

-317 GLSGGLDSTMALLF
+317 GLSGGIDSTMALLF
-331 IVKAFEKMNLP
+331 IVESFKKMNLP
-342 KEKILLYTMPAFGTS
+342 KENILLYTMPAFGTS

-372 IKLNEI
+372 LKLNEI

-384 NIHLKD
+384 RIHLKD

-417 GNMGNALVI
+417 GNMENALVI

-436 GFATYNGDHMS
+436 GFATYNGDHMA
-447 SYAVNASLTKT
+447 SYSVNASLTKT

-469 NTKNQKLKEVLD
+469 NTENQKLKEVLD

-491 LKNENEEKISQKT
+491 LKNESEDKISQKT

-516 FTFEFLENSSV
+516 FTYEFLENSEV

-554 YKRLITS
+554 YKRLASS

-569 DGPALSQ
+569 DGPALSK

-585 LLASDMSPEVF
+585 LLPSDMSSEIF
-596 LERIEKLDE
+596 IERIEKLDE

>member
-8 RAENFKIKIGNIS
+8 RSENFKIKVGNVS
-21 YNKKKIKET
+21 YNKEKIKE
-30 IKRANDDLVNVL
+30 IVKKANDDLVNIL
-42 LLPELCLTGASLYDG
+42 LFPELSLTGASLYDG
-57 FANDDI
+57 FKNDDI
-63 LEECLDALFDL
+63 LNSSLDALDDL
-74 KKFSKNIDT
+74 KKFSKDVDT
-83 LFSVGLPVKEGRKII
+83 LFSVGLPVKEGNKII
-98 DMVFLLKEG
+98 DMVFLLKDG

-126 DTPEEDEFIKI
+126 DIPEDEFISV
-137 KDEYVHLY
+137 KDDYVCLY
-145 NKSYIEINDI
+145 NKSFVEIDGV
-155 KIAVSVGENE
+155 KIALSIGENE
-165 EKDIPDS
+165 DKIISDS
-172 LISKS
+172 QISKS
-177 KNNIDI
+177 KNSIDI
-183 ILNPSAKTRYI
+183 VLNPSAKIRYI
-194 GSKKDIEDKI
+194 GSKKEIEDKI
-204 KFLSKDTIYLYSST
+204 KFLSKDTIYLFSST

-234 IGENGK
+234 IGQNGQI
-240 IKESKRDEFVDL
+240 IKCDRDKEVDFIFPFEINKEIF
-252 CSYFDIS
+252 SEG
-259 QNTIEEFFD
+259 NH
-268 FKNKPSLS
+268 FKNETTLVKI
-276 YWDKFPYLL
+276 DKYPYILK
-285 DDKKIYVEDAFD
+285 DKEIYVNDAFD
-297 IVTRALIQRMEAIS
+297 IATRALIQRMEAIS

-317 GLSGGLDSTMALLF
+317 GLSGGIDSTMALLF
-331 IVKAFEKMNLP
+331 IVESFKKMNLP
-342 KEKILLYTMPAFGTS
+342 KENILLYTMPAFGTS

-372 IKLNEI
+372 LKLNEI

-384 NIHLKD
+384 KIHLKD

-417 GNMGNALVI
+417 GNMENALVI

-436 GFATYNGDHMS
+436 GFATYNGDHMA
-447 SYAVNASLTKT
+447 SYSVNASLTKT

-469 NTKNQKLKEVLD
+469 NTENQKLKEVLD

-491 LKNENEEKISQKT
+491 LKNESEDKISQKT

-516 FTFEFLENSSV
+516 FTYEFLENSAV

-554 YKRLITS
+554 YKRLASS

-569 DGPALSQ
+569 DGPALSK

-585 LLASDMSPEVF
+585 LLPSDMSSEIF
-596 LERIEKLDE
+596 IERIEKLDE

>member
-8 RAENFKIKIGNIS
+8 RAENFKIKVGNVS
-21 YNKKKIKET
+21 YNKEKIKE
-30 IKRANDDLVNVL
+30 IVKKANDDLVNIL
-42 LLPELCLTGASLYDG
+42 LFPELSLTGASLYDG
-57 FANDDI
+57 FKNDDI
-63 LEECLDALFDL
+63 LNSSLDALDDL
-74 KKFSKNIDT
+74 KKFSKDIDT
-83 LFSVGLPVKEGRKII
+83 LFSVGLPVKEGNKII
-98 DMVFLLKEG
+98 DMVFLLKDG

-126 DTPEEDEFIKI
+126 DIPKDEFII
-137 KDEYVHLY
+137 VKDDYVCLY
-145 NKSYIEINDI
+145 NKSFVEIDGL
-155 KIAVSVGENE
+155 KIAISIGENE
-165 EKDIPDS
+165 DKIISDS
-172 LISKS
+172 QISKS
-177 KNNIDI
+177 KNSIDI
-183 ILNPSAKTRYI
+183 VLNPSAKIRYI
-194 GSKKDIEDKI
+194 GSKKEIEDKI
-204 KFLSKDTIYLYSST
+204 KFLSKDTIYLFSST

-234 IGENGK
+234 I
-240 IKESKRDEFVDL
+240 
-252 CSYFDIS
+252 S
-259 QNTIEEFFD
+259 QNGQIIKCDRDKEVDFIFPFEINKEIFSEGNH
-268 FKNKPSLS
+268 FKNETTLVKI
-276 YWDKFPYLL
+276 DKYPYILK
-285 DDKKIYVEDAFD
+285 DKEIYVNDAFD
-297 IVTRALIQRMEAIS
+297 IATRALIQRMKAIS

-317 GLSGGLDSTMALLF
+317 GLSGGIDSTMALLF
-331 IVKAFEKMNLP
+331 IVESFKKMNLP
-342 KEKILLYTMPAFGTS
+342 KENILLYTMPAFGTS

-363 AFKLAEAFE
+363 AFKLAEAFGL
-372 IKLNEI
+372 KLNEI

-417 GNMGNALVI
+417 GNMENALVI

-436 GFATYNGDHMS
+436 GFATYNGDHMA
-447 SYAVNASLTKT
+447 SYSVNASLTKT

-469 NTKNQKLKEVLD
+469 NTENQKLKEVLD

-491 LKNENEEKISQKT
+491 LKNESEDKISQKT

-516 FTFEFLENSSV
+516 FTYEFLENSAV

-554 YKRLITS
+554 YKRLASS

-569 DGPALSQ
+569 DGPALSK

-585 LLASDMSPEVF
+585 LLPSDMSSEIF
-596 LERIEKLDE
+596 IERIEKLDE

>member
-8 RAENFKIKIGNIS
+8 RSENFKIKVGNVS
-21 YNKKKIKET
+21 YNKEKIKE
-30 IKRANDDLVNVL
+30 IVKKANDDLVNIL
-42 LLPELCLTGASLYDG
+42 LFPELSLTGASLYDG
-57 FANDDI
+57 FKNDDI
-63 LEECLDALFDL
+63 LNSSLDALDDL
-74 KKFSKNIDT
+74 KKFSKDVDT
-83 LFSVGLPVKEGRKII
+83 LFSVGLPVKEGNKII
-98 DMVFLLKEG
+98 DMVFLLKDG

-126 DTPEEDEFIKI
+126 DIPEDEFISV
-137 KDEYVHLY
+137 KDDYVCLY
-145 NKSYIEINDI
+145 NKSFVEIDGV
-155 KIAVSVGENE
+155 KIALSIGENE
-165 EKDIPDS
+165 DKIISDS
-172 LISKS
+172 QISKS
-177 KNNIDI
+177 KNSIDI
-183 ILNPSAKTRYI
+183 VLNPSAKTRYI
-194 GSKKDIEDKI
+194 GSKKEIEDKI
-204 KFLSKDTIYLYSST
+204 KFLSKDTIYLFSST

-234 IGENGK
+234 IGQNGQI
-240 IKESKRDEFVDL
+240 IKCDRDKEVDFIFPFEINKEIF
-252 CSYFDIS
+252 SEG
-259 QNTIEEFFD
+259 NH
-268 FKNKPSLS
+268 FKNETTLVKI
-276 YWDKFPYLL
+276 DKYPYILK
-285 DDKKIYVEDAFD
+285 DKEIYVNDAFD
-297 IVTRALIQRMEAIS
+297 IATRALIQRMKAIS

-317 GLSGGLDSTMALLF
+317 GLSGGIDSTMALLF
-331 IVKAFEKMNLP
+331 IVESFKKMNLP
-342 KEKILLYTMPAFGTS
+342 KENILLYTMPAFGTS

-372 IKLNEI
+372 LKLNEI

-384 NIHLKD
+384 KIHLKD

-417 GNMGNALVI
+417 GNMENALVI

-436 GFATYNGDHMS
+436 GFATYNGDHMA
-447 SYAVNASLTKT
+447 SYSVNASLTKT

-469 NTKNQKLKEVLD
+469 NTENQKLKEVLD

-491 LKNENEEKISQKT
+491 LKNESEDKISQKT

-516 FTFEFLENSSV
+516 FTYEFLENSAV

-554 YKRLITS
+554 YKRLASS

-569 DGPALSQ
+569 DGPALSK

-585 LLASDMSPEVF
+585 LLPSDMSSEIF
-596 LERIEKLDE
+596 IERIEKLDE

>member
-8 RAENFKIKIGNIS
+8 RAENFKIKVGDVS
-21 YNKKKIKET
+21 YNKKKIKE
-30 IKRANDDLVNVL
+30 IVKKANDDLVNIL
-42 LLPELCLTGASLYDG
+42 LFPELSLTGASLYHG
-57 FANDDI
+57 FKNDDI
-63 LEECLDALFDL
+63 LNSSLDALDDL
-74 KKFSKNIDT
+74 KKFSKDIDT
-83 LFSVGLPVKEGRKII
+83 LFSVGLPIREGRKII
-98 DMVFLLKEG
+98 DMVFLIKDG
-107 DIIGGFFKDNFKD
+107 DILGGFFKDNFKD
-120 HEKYVF
+120 HEKYIF
-126 DTPEEDEFIKI
+126 DIPEEEFISL
-137 KDEYVHLY
+137 KDDYIYLY
-145 NKSYIEINDI
+145 NKSFIEIDGV
-155 KIAVSVGENE
+155 KIALSIGENE
-165 EKDIPDS
+165 DKIIADS
-172 LISKS
+172 QISKA
-177 KNNIDI
+177 NNSIDI

-194 GSKKDIEDKI
+194 GSKKEIENKI
-204 KFLSKDTIYLYSST
+204 KFLSKDTIYLFSST

-234 IGENGK
+234 IGKNGQIEK
-240 IKESKRDEFVDL
+240 CKRDKKVDL
-252 CSYFDIS
+252 IFPFEISKEDSAESY
-259 QNTIEEFFD
+259 N
-268 FKNKPSLS
+268 FKNESALRNV
-276 YWDKFPYLL
+276 DKYPYILK
-285 DDKKIYVEDAFD
+285 DKKLYVEDAFD
-297 IVTRALIQRMEAIS
+297 IVTKALIQRMEAIS

-331 IVKAFEKMNLP
+331 IVDAFKKMDLP
-342 KEKILLYTMPAFGTS
+342 KDNILLYTMPAFGTS

-363 AFKLAEAFE
+363 AFKLAEAFGL
-372 IKLNEI
+372 KLNEI

-384 NIHLKD
+384 NVHLKD

-417 GNMGNALVI
+417 GNMENAIVI

-469 NTKNQKLKEVLD
+469 NTENQKLKEVLD

-491 LKNENEEKISQKT
+491 LKNESEEKISQKT

-534 KVAFKDDYDKKTIKK
+534 KVAFKDDYDSKTIKK

-554 YKRLITS
+554 YKRLTSS

-569 DGPALSQ
+569 DGPALSK

-585 LLASDMSPEVF
+585 LLPSDMSSKIF
-596 LERIEKLDE
+596 IERIEKLDE

>member
-8 RAENFKIKIGNIS
+8 RAENFKIKVGNVS
-21 YNKKKIKET
+21 YNKEKIKE
-30 IKRANDDLVNVL
+30 IVKKANDDSVNIL
-42 LLPELCLTGASLYDG
+42 LFPELSLTGASLYHG
-57 FANDDI
+57 YKNEDI
-63 LEECLDALFDL
+63 LNSSLDALFEL
-74 KKFSKNIDT
+74 KKFSRDIDT
-83 LFSVGLPVKEGRKII
+83 LFSLGLPVKQGKKIY
-98 DMVFLLKEG
+98 DMVFLLKDG
-107 DIIGGFFKDNFKD
+107 DILGGFFKDNFKD
-120 HEKYVF
+120 YEKYVF
-126 DTPEEDEFIKI
+126 DLPQDEFINI
-137 KDEYVHLY
+137 KDEFVYLY
-145 NKSYIEINDI
+145 NKSFIEIEGV
-155 KIAVSVGENE
+155 KIALSVGENE
-165 EKDIPDS
+165 DKIISDS
-172 LISKS
+172 QISKT

-194 GSKKDIEDKI
+194 GSKKSIEDKI
-204 KFLSKDTIYLYSST
+204 KFLSQDTIYLFSST

-234 IGENGK
+234 IGQNGK
-240 IKESKRDEFVDL
+240 IIKCDRDKKVDFV
-252 CSYFDIS
+252 YPFEI
-259 QNTIEEFFD
+259 NEEIFSEGHN
-268 FKNKPSLS
+268 FKNSSDLENI
-276 YWDKFPYLL
+276 DKYPYLL
-285 DDKKIYVEDAFD
+285 DNKKLYVEDTFD

-311 CKKVIL
+311 CKKAIL

-331 IVKAFEKMNLP
+331 IVKAFEKMKLP
-342 KEKILLYTMPAFGTS
+342 KENILLYTMPAFGTS

-363 AFKLAEAFE
+363 AFKLAEAFGL
-372 IKLNEI
+372 KLNEI

-384 NIHLKD
+384 NVHLKD

-417 GNMGNALVI
+417 GNMENAIVI

-436 GFATYNGDHMS
+436 GFATYNGDHMA
-447 SYAVNASLTKT
+447 SYALNASLTKT

-469 NTKNQKLKEVLD
+469 NTENQKLKEVLE

-491 LKNENEEKISQKT
+491 LKNESDDKISQKT

-516 FTFEFLENSSV
+516 FTYEFLENSSV
-527 EEIYEKA
+527 EEIYEKT
-534 KVAFKDDYDKKTIKK
+534 KIAFKNDYDSKTIKK

-554 YKRLITS
+554 YKRLTSS

-569 DGPALSQ
+569 DGPALSK

-585 LLASDMSPEVF
+585 LLPSDMSSEIF
-596 LERIEKLDE
+596 IERIEKLDE

>member
-8 RAENFKIKIGNIS
+8 RSENFKIKVGNVS
-21 YNKKKIKET
+21 YNKEKIKE
-30 IKRANDDLVNVL
+30 IVKKANDDLVNIL
-42 LLPELCLTGASLYDG
+42 LFPELSLTGASLYDG
-57 FANDDI
+57 FKNDDI
-63 LEECLDALFDL
+63 LNSSLDALDDL
-74 KKFSKNIDT
+74 KKFSKDVDT
-83 LFSVGLPVKEGRKII
+83 LFSVGLPVKEGNKII
-98 DMVFLLKEG
+98 DMVFLLKDG

-126 DTPEEDEFIKI
+126 DIPEDEFISV
-137 KDEYVHLY
+137 KDDYVCLY
-145 NKSYIEINDI
+145 NKSFVEIDGV
-155 KIAVSVGENE
+155 KIALSIGENE
-165 EKDIPDS
+165 DKIISDS
-172 LISKS
+172 QISKS
-177 KNNIDI
+177 KNSIDI
-183 ILNPSAKTRYI
+183 VLNPSAKIRYI
-194 GSKKDIEDKI
+194 GSKKEIEDKI
-204 KFLSKDTIYLYSST
+204 KFLSKDTIYLFSST

-234 IGENGK
+234 IGQNGQI
-240 IKESKRDEFVDL
+240 IKCDRDKEVDFIFPFEINKEIF
-252 CSYFDIS
+252 SEG
-259 QNTIEEFFD
+259 NH
-268 FKNKPSLS
+268 FKNETTLVKI
-276 YWDKFPYLL
+276 DKYPYILK
-285 DDKKIYVEDAFD
+285 DKEIYVNDAFD
-297 IVTRALIQRMEAIS
+297 IATRALIQRMKAIS

-317 GLSGGLDSTMALLF
+317 GLSGGIDSTMALLF
-331 IVKAFEKMNLP
+331 IVESFKKMNLP
-342 KEKILLYTMPAFGTS
+342 KENILLYTMPAFGTS

-372 IKLNEI
+372 LKLNEI

-384 NIHLKD
+384 KIHLKD

-417 GNMGNALVI
+417 GNMENALVI

-436 GFATYNGDHMS
+436 GFATYNGDHMA
-447 SYAVNASLTKT
+447 SYSVNASLTKT

-469 NTKNQKLKEVLD
+469 NTENQKLKEVLD

-491 LKNENEEKISQKT
+491 LKNESEDKISQKT

-516 FTFEFLENSSV
+516 FTYEFLENSAV

-534 KVAFKDDYDKKTIKK
+534 KVAFKDNYDKKTIKK

-554 YKRLITS
+554 YKRLASS

-569 DGPALSQ
+569 DGPALSK

-585 LLASDMSPEVF
+585 LLPSDMSSEIF
-596 LERIEKLDE
+596 IERIEKLDE

>member
-1 MKKNLKL
+1 MCIRDRL
-8 RAENFKIKIGNIS
+8 S
-21 YNKKKIKET
+21 
-30 IKRANDDLVNVL
+30 
-42 LLPELCLTGASLYDG
+42 LTGASLYDG
-57 FANDDI
+57 FKNDDI
-63 LEECLDALFDL
+63 LNSSLDALDDL
-74 KKFSKNIDT
+74 KKFSKDVDT
-83 LFSVGLPVKEGRKII
+83 LFSVGLPVKEGNKII
-98 DMVFLLKEG
+98 DMVFLLKDG

-126 DTPEEDEFIKI
+126 DIPEDEFISV
-137 KDEYVHLY
+137 KDDYVCLY
-145 NKSYIEINDI
+145 NKSFVEIDGV
-155 KIAVSVGENE
+155 KIALSIGENE
-165 EKDIPDS
+165 DKIISDS
-172 LISKS
+172 QISKS
-177 KNNIDI
+177 KNSIDI
-183 ILNPSAKTRYI
+183 VLNPSAKIRYI
-194 GSKKDIEDKI
+194 GSKKEIEDKI
-204 KFLSKDTIYLYSST
+204 KFLSKDTIYLFSST

-234 IGENGK
+234 IGQNGQI
-240 IKESKRDEFVDL
+240 IKCDRDKEVDFIFPFEINKEIF
-252 CSYFDIS
+252 SEG
-259 QNTIEEFFD
+259 NH
-268 FKNKPSLS
+268 FKNETTLVKI
-276 YWDKFPYLL
+276 DKYPYILK
-285 DDKKIYVEDAFD
+285 DKEIYVNDAFD
-297 IVTRALIQRMEAIS
+297 IATRALIQRMEAIS

-317 GLSGGLDSTMALLF
+317 GLSGGIDSTMALLF
-331 IVKAFEKMNLP
+331 IVESFKKMNLP
-342 KEKILLYTMPAFGTS
+342 KENILLYTMPAFGTS

-372 IKLNEI
+372 LKLNEI

-384 NIHLKD
+384 RIHLKD

-417 GNMGNALVI
+417 GNMENALVI

-436 GFATYNGDHMS
+436 GFATYNGDHMA
-447 SYAVNASLTKT
+447 SYSVNASLTKT

-469 NTKNQKLKEVLD
+469 NTENQKLKEVLD

-491 LKNENEEKISQKT
+491 LKNESEDKISQKT

-516 FTFEFLENSSV
+516 FTYEFLENSEV

-554 YKRLITS
+554 YKRLASS

-569 DGPALSQ
+569 DGPALSK

-585 LLASDMSPEVF
+585 LLPSDMSSEIF
-596 LERIEKLDE
+596 IERIEKLDE

>member
-8 RAENFKIKIGNIS
+8 RSENFKIKVGNVY
-21 YNKKKIKET
+21 YNKEKIKE
-30 IKRANDDLVNVL
+30 IVKKANDDLVNIL
-42 LLPELCLTGASLYDG
+42 LFPELSLTGASLYDG
-57 FANDDI
+57 FKNDDI
-63 LEECLDALFDL
+63 LNSSLDALDDL
-74 KKFSKNIDT
+74 KKFSKDVDT
-83 LFSVGLPVKEGRKII
+83 LFSVGLPVKEGNKII
-98 DMVFLLKEG
+98 DMVFLLKDG

-126 DTPEEDEFIKI
+126 DIPEDEFISV
-137 KDEYVHLY
+137 KDDYVCLY
-145 NKSYIEINDI
+145 NKSFVEIDGV
-155 KIAVSVGENE
+155 KIALSIGENE
-165 EKDIPDS
+165 DKIISDS
-172 LISKS
+172 QISKS
-177 KNNIDI
+177 KNSIDI
-183 ILNPSAKTRYI
+183 VLNPSAKIRYI
-194 GSKKDIEDKI
+194 GSKKEIEDKI
-204 KFLSKDTIYLYSST
+204 KFLSKDTIYLFSST

-234 IGENGK
+234 IGQNGQI
-240 IKESKRDEFVDL
+240 IKCDRDKEVDFIFPFEINKEIF
-252 CSYFDIS
+252 SEG
-259 QNTIEEFFD
+259 NH
-268 FKNKPSLS
+268 FKNETTLVKI
-276 YWDKFPYLL
+276 DKYPYILK
-285 DDKKIYVEDAFD
+285 DKEIYVNDAFD
-297 IVTRALIQRMEAIS
+297 IATRALIQRMKAIS

-317 GLSGGLDSTMALLF
+317 GLSGGIDSTMALLF
-331 IVKAFEKMNLP
+331 IVESFKKMNLP
-342 KEKILLYTMPAFGTS
+342 KENILLYTMPAFGTS

-372 IKLNEI
+372 LKLNEI

-384 NIHLKD
+384 KIHLKD

-417 GNMGNALVI
+417 GNMENALVI

-436 GFATYNGDHMS
+436 GFATYNGDHMA
-447 SYAVNASLTKT
+447 SYSVNASLTKT

-469 NTKNQKLKEVLD
+469 NTENQKLKEVLD

-491 LKNENEEKISQKT
+491 LKNESEDKISQKT

-516 FTFEFLENSSV
+516 FTYEFLENSAV

-554 YKRLITS
+554 YKRLASS

-569 DGPALSQ
+569 DGPALSK

-585 LLASDMSPEVF
+585 LLPSDMSSKIF
-596 LERIEKLDE
+596 IERIEKLDE

>member
-8 RAENFKIKIGNIS
+8 RAENFKIKVGDVS
-21 YNKKKIKET
+21 YNKEKIKE
-30 IKRANDDLVNVL
+30 IVKKANDDSVNIL
-42 LLPELCLTGASLYDG
+42 LFPELSLTGASLYHG
-57 FANDDI
+57 YKNDDI
-63 LEECLDALFDL
+63 LNSSLDALFDL
-74 KKFSKNIDT
+74 KKFSRDIDT
-83 LFSVGLPVKEGRKII
+83 LFSLGLPIREGRKII
-98 DMVFLLKEG
+98 DMVFLIKDG
-107 DIIGGFFKDNFKD
+107 DILGGFFKDNFKD

-126 DTPEEDEFIKI
+126 DLPQDEFINI
-137 KDEYVHLY
+137 KDEFVYLY
-145 NKSYIEINDI
+145 NKSFIEIDGV
-155 KIAVSVGENE
+155 KIVLSVGENE
-165 EKDIPDS
+165 DKIISDS
-172 LISKS
+172 QISKT

-194 GSKKDIEDKI
+194 GSKKEIENKI
-204 KFLSKDTIYLYSST
+204 KFLSQDTIYLFSST

-234 IGENGK
+234 IGKNGQ
-240 IKESKRDEFVDL
+240 IEECKRDKKVDL
-252 CSYFDIS
+252 IFPFEISKEDSAESY
-259 QNTIEEFFD
+259 N
-268 FKNKPSLS
+268 FKNESALINV
-276 YWDKFPYLL
+276 DKYPYILK
-285 DDKKIYVEDAFD
+285 DKKLYVEDVFD

-331 IVKAFEKMNLP
+331 IVDTFKKMNLP
-342 KEKILLYTMPAFGTS
+342 KDNILLYTMPAFGTS

-363 AFKLAEAFE
+363 AFKLAEAFGL
-372 IKLNEI
+372 KLNEI

-384 NIHLKD
+384 NVHLKD
-390 IGHDGKTQDI
+390 ICHDGKTQDI

-417 GNMGNALVI
+417 GNMENAIVI

-469 NTKNQKLKEVLD
+469 NTENQKLKEVLE

-491 LKNENEEKISQKT
+491 LKNESEEKISQKT

-527 EEIYEKA
+527 EEIYEKT
-534 KVAFKDDYDKKTIKK
+534 KVAFKDDYDSKTIKK

-554 YKRLITS
+554 YIRLTSS

-569 DGPALSQ
+569 DGPALSK

-585 LLASDMSPEVF
+585 LLPSDMSSEIF
-596 LERIEKLDE
+596 IERIEKLDE

>member
-8 RAENFKIKIGNIS
+8 RAENFKIKVGNVS
-21 YNKKKIKET
+21 YNKEKIKE
-30 IKRANDDLVNVL
+30 IVKKANDDLVNIL
-42 LLPELCLTGASLYDG
+42 LFPELSLTGASLYHV
-57 FANDDI
+57 FKNDDI
-63 LEECLDALFDL
+63 LNSSLDALEDL

-83 LFSVGLPVKEGRKII
+83 LFSVGLPFKEGNKII
-98 DMVFLLKEG
+98 DMVFLLKDG
-107 DIIGGFFKDNFKD
+107 DIIGGFFKENFKD
-120 HEKYVF
+120 HEKYIF
-126 DTPEEDEFIKI
+126 DIPEEEFISV
-137 KDEYVHLY
+137 KDDNICLY
-145 NKSYIEINDI
+145 NKSFIEIDGV
-155 KIAVSVGENE
+155 KIALSIGENE
-165 EKDIPDS
+165 DKIIADS
-172 LISKS
+172 QISKA
-177 KNNIDI
+177 NNSIDI

-194 GSKKDIEDKI
+194 GSKKSIEDKI
-204 KFLSKDTIYLYSST
+204 KFLSQDTIYLFSST

-234 IGENGK
+234 IGQNGK
-240 IKESKRDEFVDL
+240 IVKSDRDKKVDFV
-252 CSYFDIS
+252 YPFEM
-259 QNTIEEFFD
+259 NEEIFSEGHN
-268 FKNKPSLS
+268 FKNSSDLENI
-276 YWDKFPYLL
+276 DKYPYLL
-285 DDKKIYVEDAFD
+285 EDKKLYVEDTFD

-311 CKKVIL
+311 CKKAIL

-342 KEKILLYTMPAFGTS
+342 KGNILLYTMPAFGTS

-363 AFKLAEAFE
+363 AFKLAEAFGL
-372 IKLNEI
+372 KLNEI

-417 GNMGNALVI
+417 GNMENAIVI

-436 GFATYNGDHMS
+436 GFATYNGDHMA
-447 SYAVNASLTKT
+447 SYALNASLTKT

-469 NTKNQKLKEVLD
+469 NTDNKKLKEVLE

-491 LKNENEEKISQKT
+491 LKNESDDKISQKT

-516 FTFEFLENSSV
+516 FTYEFLENSSV
-527 EEIYEKA
+527 EEIYVKA
-534 KVAFKDDYDKKTIKK
+534 KIAFKNDYDSKTIKK

-554 YKRLITS
+554 YKRLLSS

-569 DGPALSQ
+569 DGPALSK
-576 KSFSPRRGY
+576 KSFSPRKGY
-585 LLASDMSPEVF
+585 LLPSDMSSEIF
-596 LERIEKLDE
+596 IERIEKLDE